1 MELIIFYIFGGAALL
16 ASLGL
21 VVSKNPVHSALFMV
35 VVFFVVA
42 ALFVMLG
49 AEFLAAAQI
58 LVYAGAIMVLFL
70 FVIMLLRLQP
80 EELRNTSRHAFQRFF
95 GVALGLVIA
104 VQVALIIKR
113 GFIKGASGRFTP
125 EGVVRDFG
133 GNTEAVAA
141 VLFTDYLFPFELTS
155 AILLMAMVGAVV
167 LTKKELK

>member
-1 MELIIFYIFGGAALL
+1 MELLLFYIFGGIAVL

-21 VVSKNPVHSALFMV
+21 VTGRNPVHSALFMV
-35 VVFFVVA
+35 VVFFTVA
-42 ALFVMLG
+42 ALFVLLR

-80 EELRNTSRHAFQRFF
+80 EELRNTSRHAFQKAF
-95 GVALGLVIA
+95 GIILSLLFI
-104 VQVALIIKR
+104 VQIALIVR
-113 GFIKGASGRFTP
+113 GGFARGAKGSYTP
-125 EGVVRDFG
+125 EAVSGFG

-155 AILLMAMVGAVV
+155 VILLMAMVGAVV

>member
-1 MELIIFYIFGGAALL
+1 MELILFYIFGGIAII

-21 VVSKNPVHSALFMV
+21 VAGKNPVHSALFMV

-42 ALFVMLG
+42 ALFVLLG

-70 FVIMLLRLQP
+70 FVIMLLRLQK
-80 EELRNTSRHAFQRFF
+80 EELRNTSRHAYQKFF
-95 GVALGLVIA
+95 GIVLSLVFA
-104 VQVALIIKR
+104 FQVTMIFR
-113 GFIKGASGRFTP
+113 GGFFKGAKGNFSPDAVKG
-125 EGVVRDFG
+125 FG

>member
-1 MELIIFYIFGGAALL
+1 MELMIFYIFAGIAVL

-21 VVSKNPVHSALFMV
+21 IVSKNPVHSALFMV
-35 VVFFVVA
+35 IVFFVVA

-70 FVIMLLRLQP
+70 FVIMLLKLRK
-80 EELRNTSRHAFQRFF
+80 EELRNTSRHAFQKFF
-95 GVALGLVIA
+95 GIVLSLIFAFQVTMIVKGGL
-104 VQVALIIKR
+104 
-113 GFIKGASGRFTP
+113 FKGAMGRFTP
-125 EGVVRDFG
+125 AEIKLNG
-133 GNTEAVAA
+133 GNTEAVAI

>member
-1 MELIIFYIFGGAALL
+1 MELIIFYIFGAVAVL

-21 VVSKNPVHSALFMV
+21 IAGKNPVHSALCMV
-35 VVFFVVA
+35 VVFFVVS

-70 FVIMLLRLQP
+70 FVIMLLRLQK
-80 EELRNTSRHAFQRFF
+80 EELRNTSRHALQKFF
-95 GVALGLVIA
+95 GIVLSLIFAFQVTMIVRGGLFKGA
-104 VQVALIIKR
+104 RGSFTPDAIIKY
-113 GFIKGASGRFTP
+113 
-125 EGVVRDFG
+125 G

>member
-1 MELIIFYIFGGAALL
+1 MELTLFYIFGGIAVL

-21 VVSKNPVHSALFMV
+21 VTGRNPVHSALFMV
-35 VVFFVVA
+35 IVFFIVA
-42 ALFVMLG
+42 GLFVLLR

-80 EELRNTSRHAFQRFF
+80 EELRNTSRHAFQKFF
-95 GVALGLVIA
+95 GLVLSVVFVIQVGLIV
-104 VQVALIIKR
+104 R
-113 GFIKGASGRFTP
+113 GGFVKGAKGAFTP
-125 EGVVRDFG
+125 DAVAGFG

>member
-1 MELIIFYIFGGAALL
+1 MELILFYIFGGVAVL

-21 VVSKNPVHSALFMV
+21 VSGRNPVHSALFMV
-35 VVFFVVA
+35 VVFFVMS
-42 ALFVMLG
+42 ALFVLLG

-80 EELRNTSRHAFQRFF
+80 EELRNTSRHALQKFF
-95 GVALGLVIA
+95 GIVLSLVLVAQI
-104 VQVALIIKR
+104 ALIVR
-113 GFIKGASGRFTP
+113 GGMFNGAKGSFTP
-125 EGVVRDFG
+125 EAVSGFG

-155 AILLMAMVGAVV
+155 AILLMAIVGAVV

>member
-1 MELIIFYIFGGAALL
+1 ML

-21 VVSKNPVHSALFMV
+21 VSGKNPVHSALFMV
-35 VVFFVVA
+35 VVFFMMA
-42 ALFVMLG
+42 ALFVMLR

-80 EELRNTSRHAFQRFF
+80 EELRNTGRHGYQRFF
-95 GVALGLVIA
+95 GVILGVGLVI
-104 VQVALIIKR
+104 QLALTVKC
-113 GFIKGASGRFTP
+113 GLFKGIMGSFTP
-125 EGVVRDFG
+125 EAVKGFG

-141 VLFTDYLFPFELTS
+141 VMFTDYLFPFELTS
-155 AILLMAMVGAVV
+155 AILLMAIVGAVV

>member
-1 MELIIFYIFGGAALL
+1 MELIVFYIFGGVAVL

-21 VVSKNPVHSALFMV
+21 ITGKNPVHSALFMV
-35 VVFFVVA
+35 AVFFAVA
-42 ALFVMLG
+42 ALFVLLG

-80 EELRNTSRHAFQRFF
+80 EEMRNTSRHSLQKFF
-95 GVALGLVIA
+95 GVVLSLVFVFQITMIIRGGAL
-104 VQVALIIKR
+104 
-113 GFIKGASGRFTP
+113 KGAIGRYTP
-125 EGVVRDFG
+125 EAISGLG

-155 AILLMAMVGAVV
+155 AILLMAMIGAVV

>member
-1 MELIIFYIFGGAALL
+1 MELLLFYIFGVVAVL

-21 VVSKNPVHSALFMV
+21 VTGKNPVHSALFMV
-35 VVFFVVA
+35 VVFFVMA
-42 ALFVMLG
+42 ALFVLLRG
-49 AEFLAAAQI
+49 EFLAAAQI

-80 EELRNTSRHAFQRFF
+80 EELRNTSRHKFQKFF
-95 GVALGLVIA
+95 GIVLSLVLVAQI
-104 VQVALIIKR
+104 ALIVR
-113 GFIKGASGRFTP
+113 GGFFKGAKGNYTP
-125 EGVVRDFG
+125 EVVSGFG

-155 AILLMAMVGAVV
+155 LILLMAMVGAVV

>member
-1 MELIIFYIFGGAALL
+1 MELILFYIFGGVAIL

-21 VVSKNPVHSALFMV
+21 VTGRNPVHSALFMV
-35 VVFFVVA
+35 VVFFAVA
-42 ALFVMLG
+42 ALFVLLR

-80 EELRNTSRHAFQRFF
+80 EELRNTGRQGFQKFM
-95 GVALGLVIA
+95 GVVLGFVLII
-104 VQVALIIKR
+104 QIALIVR
-113 GFIKGASGRFTP
+113 GGFFTGTQGNFTP
-125 EGVVRDFG
+125 EAVSGFG

-155 AILLMAMVGAVV
+155 AILLMAMVGAVI

>member
-1 MELIIFYIFGGAALL
+1 MELILFYIFGGIAII

-21 VVSKNPVHSALFMV
+21 VSGKNPVHSALFMV

-42 ALFVMLG
+42 ALFVLLG

-70 FVIMLLRLQP
+70 FVIMLLRLQK
-80 EELRNTSRHAFQRFF
+80 EELRNTSRHAFFAFQVVMIFRGGFF
-95 GVALGLVIA
+95 
-104 VQVALIIKR
+104 
-113 GFIKGASGRFTP
+113 KGGKGSFTP
-125 EGVVRDFG
+125 DAVKGFG

>member
-1 MELIIFYIFGGAALL
+1 ML

-21 VVSKNPVHSALFMV
+21 VSGKNPVHSALFMV
-35 VVFFVVA
+35 VVFFMMA
-42 ALFVMLG
+42 ALFVMLR

-80 EELRNTSRHAFQRFF
+80 EELRNTGRQGYQRFF
-95 GVALGLVIA
+95 GVILGVVLVI
-104 VQVALIIKR
+104 QIALTV
-113 GFIKGASGRFTP
+113 KGGLFKGIMGSFTP
-125 EGVVRDFG
+125 EAVKGFG

-141 VLFTDYLFPFELTS
+141 VMFTDYLFPFELTS
-155 AILLMAMVGAVV
+155 AILLMAIVGAVV

>member
-1 MELIIFYIFGGAALL
+1 MELLLFYVFGGIAILAA
-16 ASLGL
+16 LGL
-21 VVSKNPVHSALFMV
+21 VTGRNPVHSALFMII
-35 VVFFVVA
+35 VFFMIS
-42 ALFVMLG
+42 ALFVLLG

-80 EELRNTSRHAFQRFF
+80 EELRNTSRHAFQKLF
-95 GVALGLVIA
+95 GVTLSILFV
-104 VQVALIIKR
+104 VQIALIIR
-113 GFIKGASGRFTP
+113 GGYLKGLKGTYTP
-125 EGVVRDFG
+125 DVVTGFG

-167 LTKKELK
+167 LTKKEIR